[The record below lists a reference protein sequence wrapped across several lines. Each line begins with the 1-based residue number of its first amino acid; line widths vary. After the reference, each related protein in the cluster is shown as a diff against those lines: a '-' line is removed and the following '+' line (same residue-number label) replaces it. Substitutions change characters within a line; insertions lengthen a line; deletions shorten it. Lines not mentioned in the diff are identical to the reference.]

1 MDEKRFNEIVTRAK
15 TGKDCDVSI
24 VQFLIS
30 AIVELRKELAFYTE
44 HANNK
49 PQDWKNNENQRIS
62 SM

>member
-49 PQDWKNNENQRIS
+49 PQD
-62 SM
+62 